1 MGTQIYSKF
10 HSIKDKPHMTPQE
23 ILASLSRLES
33 ELQEVASARLLV
45 EQTTQSYK
53 EVQQEIRSFVA
64 EFHKVVSS
72 LNSISN
78 ALDEGQTSLSDEAN
92 KSVEIIKA
100 QLLNVHDSFVDQCN
114 NVIVRFAEKIT
125 EVRNKFSTET
135 VALSA
140 TYEKNNSDFRSSI
153 TELSKIHVALI
164 KATESVTSLKADIST
179 LESQLNDSQ
188 KEQDVVLSKISEG
201 LKSTGYNHTRILNQ
215 ISDELKSLH
224 AEQDSGIKSLQHSL
238 DVVSDLQKQQ
248 KSTEEQIHNS
258 VKNVLTNLDSRM
270 NMLDVKVDGVR
281 KTANMIKILGII
293 NTIGLLLIML
303 LMFVR

>member
-1 MGTQIYSKF
+1 
-10 HSIKDKPHMTPQE
+10 MTPQE

-303 LMFVR
+303 LIFVR

>member
-1 MGTQIYSKF
+1 
-10 HSIKDKPHMTPQE
+10 MTPQE

-281 KTANMIKILGII
+281 

>member
-1 MGTQIYSKF
+1 
-10 HSIKDKPHMTPQE
+10 MTPQE

>member
-1 MGTQIYSKF
+1 M
-10 HSIKDKPHMTPQE
+10 
-23 ILASLSRLES
+23 
-33 ELQEVASARLLV
+33 
-45 EQTTQSYK
+45 
-53 EVQQEIRSFVA
+53 
-64 EFHKVVSS
+64 
-72 LNSISN
+72 
-78 ALDEGQTSLSDEAN
+78 
-92 KSVEIIKA
+92 
-100 QLLNVHDSFVDQCN
+100 
-114 NVIVRFAEKIT
+114 
-125 EVRNKFSTET
+125 ET
-135 VALSA
+135 
-140 TYEKNNSDFRSSI
+140 
-153 TELSKIHVALI
+153 
-164 KATESVTSLKADIST
+164 
-179 LESQLNDSQ
+179 QLNDSQ

>member
-1 MGTQIYSKF
+1 
-10 HSIKDKPHMTPQE
+10 MTPQE

-92 KSVEIIKA
+92 KSVEVIKA

>member
-1 MGTQIYSKF
+1 
-10 HSIKDKPHMTPQE
+10 MTPQE

-125 EVRNKFSTET
+125 EVSNKFSTET

>member
-1 MGTQIYSKF
+1 M
-10 HSIKDKPHMTPQE
+10 
-23 ILASLSRLES
+23 
-33 ELQEVASARLLV
+33 
-45 EQTTQSYK
+45 
-53 EVQQEIRSFVA
+53 
-64 EFHKVVSS
+64 
-72 LNSISN
+72 
-78 ALDEGQTSLSDEAN
+78 
-92 KSVEIIKA
+92 
-100 QLLNVHDSFVDQCN
+100 
-114 NVIVRFAEKIT
+114 
-125 EVRNKFSTET
+125 
-135 VALSA
+135 
-140 TYEKNNSDFRSSI
+140 
-153 TELSKIHVALI
+153 
-164 KATESVTSLKADIST
+164 
-179 LESQLNDSQ
+179 ESQLNDSQ

>member
-1 MGTQIYSKF
+1 
-10 HSIKDKPHMTPQE
+10 MTPQE

-33 ELQEVASARLLV
+33 ELQEIASARLLV

>member
-1 MGTQIYSKF
+1 
-10 HSIKDKPHMTPQE
+10 MTPQE

-258 VKNVLTNLDSRM
+258 VKNVLTNLDSR
-270 NMLDVKVDGVR
+270 
-281 KTANMIKILGII
+281 I

>member
-1 MGTQIYSKF
+1 
-10 HSIKDKPHMTPQE
+10 MTPQE

-224 AEQDSGIKSLQHSL
+224 AEQDSGIKSLQHSF

>member
-1 MGTQIYSKF
+1 M
-10 HSIKDKPHMTPQE
+10 
-23 ILASLSRLES
+23 
-33 ELQEVASARLLV
+33 
-45 EQTTQSYK
+45 
-53 EVQQEIRSFVA
+53 
-64 EFHKVVSS
+64 
-72 LNSISN
+72 
-78 ALDEGQTSLSDEAN
+78 SDEAN